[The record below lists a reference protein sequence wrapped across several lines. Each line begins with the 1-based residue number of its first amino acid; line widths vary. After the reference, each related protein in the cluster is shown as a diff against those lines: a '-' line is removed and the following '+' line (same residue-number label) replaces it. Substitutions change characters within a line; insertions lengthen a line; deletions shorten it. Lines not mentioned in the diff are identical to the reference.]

1 MTLPP
6 QGHPQ
11 YELKRRIADC
21 RERLRRAR
29 TGQKRAG
36 RDAHTPA
43 SVANDETTAEESDET
58 HTRTPRQPARRK
70 SRR

>member
-29 TGQKRAG
+29 TGQKTTAH
-36 RDAHTPA
+36 DAAAQTHE
-43 SVANDETTAEESDET
+43 ANDEAMSDDADDA
-58 HTRTPRQPARRK
+58 HAPPRRPALRRA

>member
-11 YELKRRIADC
+11 YELRRRIADC

-29 TGQKRAG
+29 TAQKGAERA
-36 RDAHTPA
+36 AHTQA
-43 SVANDETTAEESDET
+43 GATDEEGPGEESDDA
-58 HTRTPRQPARRK
+58 HGRQRK
-70 SRR
+70 TMKYKR

>member
-21 RERLRRAR
+21 RERLRRTR
-29 TGQKRAG
+29 TGHKGAE
-36 RDAHTPA
+36 RDADA
-43 SVANDETTAEESDET
+43 SRANDAPTADDEADEAPAQA
-58 HTRTPRQPARRK
+58 PRQPARRDV
-70 SRR
+70 RR

>member
-21 RERLRRAR
+21 RERLRRTR
-29 TGQKRAG
+29 TGHKG
-36 RDAHTPA
+36 TERDAHTNT
-43 SVANDETTAEESDET
+43 ANDAPTADDEADEAP
-58 HTRTPRQPARRK
+58 TRTPRQPARR
-70 SRR
+70 SVRR